1 MNTETGQTPPQLTI
15 AELSA
20 LTKGGVSKTGAL
32 HVQFASRA
40 SRQTKTNKSFYKVAF
55 KDEVSEMELSVFDNH
70 PAFAHAGRMEP
81 GTCVVLFGNWFKGDY
96 GVESA
101 DWTMRVMTDE
111 ERAEFFCGS
120 PELREKQRKDFE
132 QIQVLVHSMTLDSP
146 YRALIVNFLSANEP
160 AFRRAA
166 AASGNH
172 HARRGGLVEH
182 VSYMMRAADALGALY
197 REVLPVNRDLL
208 LCGTFFHDVGK
219 LWENQYPEQGFAQD
233 ASFDAQAL
241 GHIAIGCGLVSSLW
255 AKLPTMEKSGE
266 SVDIAQWSS
275 LRKLRILQHLILSH
289 HGTMEWGSPVVPKC
303 PEAVILHFVDNCDA
317 KIEMLRGC
325 YATSERLG
333 DGVVKKV
340 FPMDGHALEVPL

>member
-1 MNTETGQTPPQLTI
+1 MNTETGQTPPPQLTI

-32 HVQFASRA
+32 HVQFATRT
-40 SRQTKTNKSFYKVAF
+40 SRQTKTNKPFYKVAF
-55 KDEVSEMELSVFDNH
+55 KDEVSEMDLSVFDNH

-132 QIQVLVHSMTLDSP
+132 QIQVLVQSMTLDSP

-219 LWENQYPEQGFAQD
+219 LWENQYPEQGFVQD
-233 ASFDAQAL
+233 ANYDAQAL
-241 GHIAIGCGLVSSLW
+241 GHIVIGCCLVAALW
-255 AKLPTMEKSGE
+255 AKLPQERL
-266 SVDIAQWSS
+266 DI
-275 LRKLRILQHLILSH
+275 RKLRILQHLISSH
-289 HGTMEWGSPVVPKC
+289 HGMMEWGSPVVPKC

-340 FPMDGHALEVPL
+340 FPMEGHALEVPL